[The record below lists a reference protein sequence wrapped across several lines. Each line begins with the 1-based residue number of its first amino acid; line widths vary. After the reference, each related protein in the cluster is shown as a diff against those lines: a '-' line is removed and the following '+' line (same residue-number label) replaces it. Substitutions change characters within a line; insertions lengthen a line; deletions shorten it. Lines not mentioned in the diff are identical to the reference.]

1 MQRIWLAVVAC
12 SYKVIRILFQIN
24 PSDNCFKRRSSACT
38 STSSGSSNEV
48 KNNLKNNDSLNQ
60 MNLKM
65 IQCWYFWIILRSQK
79 ILILTYFHL
88 FPTFIIPNNCQISF
102 KDFKIFLY
110 KTLISFST
118 HQSAINFQK
127 IPYSTQKLLQSS
139 ILEIQWIYSKLF
151 KMLNVF
157 GPKLFVSCLRI
168 FWIHSMDGSPA
179 YWNEVSWKWCKM
191 MDFCYF
197 WRQLDEVV
205 T

>member
-1 MQRIWLAVVAC
+1 MRRIWLAAVAC

-24 PSDNCFKRRSSACT
+24 PSNNCFKRRSIACT

-65 IQCWYFWIILRSQK
+65 IHCWFIWISLRSQK

-88 FPTFIIPNNCQISF
+88 FPTFIIPDYCQISF
-102 KDFKIFLY
+102 KDFKIILY
-110 KTLISFST
+110 NSLIPFST

-139 ILEIQWIYSKLF
+139 I
-151 KMLNVF
+151 
-157 GPKLFVSCLRI
+157 
-168 FWIHSMDGSPA
+168 
-179 YWNEVSWKWCKM
+179 
-191 MDFCYF
+191 
-197 WRQLDEVV
+197 
-205 T
+205 